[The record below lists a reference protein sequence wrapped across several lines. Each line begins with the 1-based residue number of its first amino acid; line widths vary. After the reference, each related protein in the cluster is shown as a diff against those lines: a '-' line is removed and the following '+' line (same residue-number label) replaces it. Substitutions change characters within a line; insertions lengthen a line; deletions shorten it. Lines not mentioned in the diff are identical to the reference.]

1 MGRATETLRAHMIER
16 DMNRMKCPVCREE
29 ANEIPTQIDG
39 RGYDCPN
46 CGCYLLSGTAD
57 SELSSACDKT
67 RTILSHTIWTG
78 QREGVPYFEVFS
90 THVDAAKE
98 STIPSPAE
106 QLDSLVLY
114 AGDILRDTPGE
125 RLNKNPGHLR
135 AKLCAILPTDVNFVS
150 KAAMEEGFVQEN
162 SPPIIRLT
170 MKGWNRYESLKKGQS
185 NSKTAFMAMPFGV
198 DSVNTAYEECFVPA
212 VKAAGFSLERVDS
225 QPEAGSIDDRIRV
238 QIRNAKFV
246 VADLTNKN
254 AGAYWEA
261 GYAEG
266 LGKKVIYTCEE
277 KHFLEHQTHFDTRQ
291 FFTVIWNSDALDNA
305 SERLTAVIRN
315 SFPTEARMEDDVV
328 SVS

>member
-1 MGRATETLRAHMIER
+1 
-16 DMNRMKCPVCREE
+16 
-29 ANEIPTQIDG
+29 
-39 RGYDCPN
+39 
-46 CGCYLLSGTAD
+46 
-57 SELSSACDKT
+57 
-67 RTILSHTIWTG
+67 
-78 QREGVPYFEVFS
+78 
-90 THVDAAKE
+90 
-98 STIPSPAE
+98 
-106 QLDSLVLY
+106 
-114 AGDILRDTPGE
+114 
-125 RLNKNPGHLR
+125 
-135 AKLCAILPTDVNFVS
+135 
-150 KAAMEEGFVQEN
+150 
-162 SPPIIRLT
+162 